1 MMNQASAYSGT
12 LAAYQKHGV
21 PLVGAKRL
29 VGPRIGAQQS
39 RCESFIAFPTIR
51 NLRNTCRGMKTT
63 HSPMDTLYWGS
74 HQFLYGP
81 LTPGEI
87 LVLEQAIFARRLGR
101 YKQARQFWNEKLPPS
116 HTAPVLAIEKA
127 ELEARLLRHQT
138 GLNIL
143 EECLASQ
150 AQWRQTPSEPEIK
163 LLTILVAAARAKV
176 HGSLN
181 SALLEAR
188 KMKSMWQG
196 KSIKEWS
203 LPEVRKKYRRPH
215 RV

>member
-1 MMNQASAYSGT
+1 M
-12 LAAYQKHGV
+12 
-21 PLVGAKRL
+21 
-29 VGPRIGAQQS
+29 
-39 RCESFIAFPTIR
+39 
-51 NLRNTCRGMKTT
+51 
-63 HSPMDTLYWGS
+63 
-74 HQFLYGP
+74 YGP

-127 ELEARLLRHQT
+127 ELEARLLRHRT
-138 GLNIL
+138 GLDIL

-163 LLTILVAAARAKV
+163 LLTILVAAARVKV
-176 HGSLN
+176 HGSLH

-188 KMKSMWQG
+188 KMKSMWRG
-196 KSIKEWS
+196 KSIQEWS

>member
-1 MMNQASAYSGT
+1 MEM
-12 LAAYQKHGV
+12 V
-21 PLVGAKRL
+21 DPLVGAKRL
-29 VGPRIGAQQS
+29 VGPRISGQS
-39 RCESFIAFPTIR
+39 KIINGEVALLLFPTVR
-51 NLRNTCRGMKTT
+51 NLRNTCRGIMTT
-63 HSPMDTLYWGS
+63 QSRMDTLYWGGY
-74 HQFLYGP
+74 HFMYGP

-127 ELEARLLRHQT
+127 ELEARLLRHRT
-138 GLNIL
+138 GLDIL

-150 AQWRQTPSEPEIK
+150 AQWRQTLSEPEIK
-163 LLTILVAAARAKV
+163 LLTILVAAARVKV
-176 HGSLN
+176 HGSLH

-188 KMKSMWQG
+188 KMKSTWRG
-196 KSIKEWS
+196 KSIQEWS